1 MQIHNTSGEKSFILV
16 WIISVSF
23 KNNPVEYFHKG
34 QDTCSDEQTKQPPSA
49 GEEVNQGHSS
59 RFLIF

>member
-23 KNNPVEYFHKG
+23 KNNPVEYFHKWQNTG
-34 QDTCSDEQTKQPPSA
+34 SDEQTKQSPSA
-49 GEEVNQGHSS
+49 GEEVH
-59 RFLIF
+59 